1 MYTDGTYRWL
11 CPAGSPVNEPCQP
24 QLVQYSMM
32 FIWALLA
39 YMFFGPMVGQLVDAL
54 GSRNMNLVTSLM
66 MGIGIILFM
75 ISSEEFPMYTVS
87 FCLLTVAGACVYFQ
101 GLLLPMYS
109 PENAGMINSI
119 VNNSWDASACFFII
133 FVKGSENGF
142 ELNTMF
148 LIYLILGPVC
158 MCLSG
163 YWLLPSYKTEKRLI
177 RQIKIQTTALDEVKR
192 TSSMSISFSDP
203 ATKGLMDCLTNPQ
216 LMSLAMSF
224 ASLALRASFF
234 MNSYFLRLKNIEDV
248 DSDMIYRATYF
259 YSIIFPITAV
269 SATPIVGY
277 LLDVYGLPMT
287 HCVLN
292 ILAVIH
298 IVSSMFNSEWALYV
312 ATFTLVAFRT
322 ILYPAVSVGCGKI
335 CGFENVGLTV
345 GITLEM
351 QALMNGI
358 QVPLLSWVSKDLN
371 GKFVYADML
380 TGLCLMPITLYTMY
394 ITYKQGGL
402 FKKTEDQYEE
412 IKESGLSEADALY
425 AVPEKLILL
434 NDPAADVR
442 KAILSI

>member
-1 MYTDGTYRWL
+1 M
-11 CPAGSPVNEPCQP
+11 
-24 QLVQYSMM
+24 
-32 FIWALLA
+32 
-39 YMFFGPMVGQLVDAL
+39 
-54 GSRNMNLVTSLM
+54 
-66 MGIGIILFM
+66 FM
-75 ISSEEFPMYTVS
+75 IF
-87 FCLLTVAGACVYFQ
+87 L
-101 GLLLPMYS
+101 
-109 PENAGMINSI
+109 
-119 VNNSWDASACFFII
+119 
-133 FVKGSENGF
+133 KGSENGF
-142 ELNTMF
+142 KLNTMF

-177 RQIKIQTTALDEVKR
+177 RQIKIETTALDQVKTSR
-192 TSSMSISFSDP
+192 SSSSLSSMSISFFAPP
-203 ATKGLMDCLTNPQ
+203 ATKGILDFLTDPQ
-216 LMSLAMSF
+216 FISLATAF
-224 ASLALRASFF
+224 ALLALRATFF
-234 MNSYFLRLKNIEDV
+234 MNSYMLRLKNIEGV
-248 DSDMIYRATYF
+248 DSEMIYRATYF
-259 YSIIFPITAV
+259 NSIVFPITAV
-269 SATPIVGY
+269 TLTPIVGY